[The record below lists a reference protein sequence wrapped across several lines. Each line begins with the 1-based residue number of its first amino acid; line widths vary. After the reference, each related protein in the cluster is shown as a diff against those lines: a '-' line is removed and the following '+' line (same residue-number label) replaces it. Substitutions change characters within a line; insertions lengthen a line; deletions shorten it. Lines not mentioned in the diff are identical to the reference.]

1 MNRVQNPCWLVIVGI
16 LLSAMA
22 TNIVDRR
29 ALAGAAAPSSQCAT
43 PRQGQTGQTGN
54 GGDGMIVN
62 HHYDSIIPG
71 HSLLSTCIFGRF
83 QKWTM
88 ADNVIYVYIY
98 YIYIYLFIYVQI
110 LVYTRSTICRKLW
123 LLTIYNVQEQLP
135 LFVRINLYKSD
146 NSATD
151 MGLSNNGAYPVVAYV
166 MAMF

>member
-43 PRQGQTGQTGN
+43 PRRGQTGQTGN

-98 YIYIYLFIYVQI
+98 IYLFIYVQI
-110 LVYTRSTICRKLW
+110 
-123 LLTIYNVQEQLP
+123 
-135 LFVRINLYKSD
+135 
-146 NSATD
+146 
-151 MGLSNNGAYPVVAYV
+151 
-166 MAMF
+166 